1 MLHLNT
7 IDDTVHQLL
16 LRLSASEYLSHF
28 ALAGGTSLSLQ
39 TGHRKSIDID
49 MFSFENAEMHEI
61 SLYLENTFENIEI
74 RKTSRFFIFCNI
86 NSVKCDF
93 VNHSNQRLVKPIET
107 KDQIRLFSKEDIAAM
122 KLNAICGRG
131 SKKDF
136 YDIYSLLQIFTLKEM
151 FAFYDYKFN
160 SDNSWMA
167 LRSLQYFED
176 ADTQEAPQL
185 VTPFPEW
192 DEIKNTLL
200 EVTNSF
206 KFDG

>member
-7 IDDTVHQLL
+7 IDDAVRQLL
-16 LRLSASEYLSHF
+16 LKFSAADYLKQF

-39 TGHRKSIDID
+39 IGHRKSIDID
-49 MFSFENAEMHEI
+49 MFAFEEAEMEEI
-61 SLYLENTFENIEI
+61 SLILEGSFTDIQI
-74 RKTSRFFIFCNI
+74 RRTSKFFIFCNI

-93 VNHSNQRLVKPIET
+93 VNHSTHRLVKPIET
-107 KDQIRLFSKEDIAAM
+107 KEGITLFAKEDIAAM

-136 YDIYSLLQIFTLKEM
+136 YDIYSLLQEFSLKEM
-151 FAFYDYKFN
+151 LDFYDYKFN

-176 ADTQEAPQL
+176 ADTQEPPEL
-185 VTPFPEW
+185 ITSFPDW
-192 DEIKNTLL
+192 SEIKRILIDTVN
-200 EVTNSF
+200 NF
-206 KFDG
+206 KFNA